1 MLYIVPAMY
10 MASFGTALY
19 KKQVK
24 ELWNYSEEEVKTKYS
39 KKNDWRV
46 C

>member
-10 MASFGTALY
+10 LASFGTALY

-39 KKNDWRV
+39 KKND
-46 C
+46 